1 MESITGSSAGD
12 VAVFVGILMMSVVVH
27 EVSHGFLARYLG
39 DPTAEQAGRL
49 TLNPIK
55 HLHPIGSVLLPAA
68 LAFVGAPI
76 FGWARPVPVNPQ
88 YFRQPTYGM
97 AAVALVGPLSNLAI
111 AVAAGRLILPLV
123 SGIGEVLVFG
133 VVFLNLLLAVFN
145 MIPIPPLD
153 GSKLI
158 PIFLT
163 DRGRLLFYRYG
174 QFGVLFLLAA
184 LLLGDSPFADMLLGV
199 VTWLLPLTGL

>member
-1 MESITGSSAGD
+1 
-12 VAVFVGILMMSVVVH
+12 MSVVVH
-27 EVSHGFLARYLG
+27 EVSHGALARYLG
-39 DPTAEQAGRL
+39 DPTAQRAGRL

-68 LAFVGAPI
+68 LAFLGAPV

-97 AAVALVGPLSNLAI
+97 AAVALAGPLSNLAI
-111 AVAAGRLILPLV
+111 AIVAGRLVLPLV
-123 SGIGEVLVFG
+123 TGVGEVLVFG
-133 VVFLNLLLAVFN
+133 IVFLNLLLAVFN

-158 PIFLT
+158 PILLPEA
-163 DRGRLLFYRYG
+163 GRRVYYKYG
-174 QFGVLFLLAA
+174 QLGILVLLVA
-184 LLLGDSPFADMLLGV
+184 LLMGESPFADALIGAAS
-199 VTWLLPLTGL
+199 WLLPVTGL